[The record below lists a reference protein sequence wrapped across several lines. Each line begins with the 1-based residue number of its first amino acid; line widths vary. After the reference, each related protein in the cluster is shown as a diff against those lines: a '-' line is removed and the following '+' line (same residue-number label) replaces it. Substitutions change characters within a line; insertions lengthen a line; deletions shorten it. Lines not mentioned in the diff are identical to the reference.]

1 MKQRSGNDSQSKK
14 TLPILSNL
22 TLRTVLY
29 IRVENFS
36 TCINENVSEL
46 NWISPKPLDASAKT
60 HPIKWA
66 FNWTNVVVFD
76 YQFTL
81 ISRTS
86 GINHNTRV
94 IYTNWQTF
102 KFFSKWGQ
110 PLQLLNGIFFNELHS
125 IHLFSLLLFA
135 LMYTNC
141 VVD

>member
-1 MKQRSGNDSQSKK
+1 MKQRSGNDSQPKK

-22 TLRTVLY
+22 TLRRVLY

-66 FNWTNVVVFD
+66 SNCTNVVVFD

-86 GINHNTRV
+86 AINHNTRV

>member
-22 TLRTVLY
+22 TLRRVLY

-66 FNWTNVVVFD
+66 SNCTNVVVFD

-86 GINHNTRV
+86 AINHNTRV
-94 IYTNWQTF
+94 IYTNW
-102 KFFSKWGQ
+102 
-110 PLQLLNGIFFNELHS
+110 
-125 IHLFSLLLFA
+125 
-135 LMYTNC
+135 
-141 VVD
+141 